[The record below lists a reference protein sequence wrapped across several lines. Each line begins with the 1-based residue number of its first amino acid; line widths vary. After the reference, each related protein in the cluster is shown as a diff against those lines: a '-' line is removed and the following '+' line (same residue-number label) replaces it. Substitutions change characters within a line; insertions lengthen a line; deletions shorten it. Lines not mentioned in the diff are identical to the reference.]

1 MNTRITR
8 ICLVAACVSL
18 LCAIAI
24 PAHHAN
30 TITVTNTDDGGP
42 GSLRQVLADAN
53 DGDAIDFDSALN
65 GQTITLTTGELAI
78 NRNIT
83 VIGLGPDLL
92 EVSALGTQFVRVFHV
107 MPERTVMIEGL
118 TISNGGVRG
127 GGLYN
132 DHATLTISN
141 CIVRDNKGD
150 AGGGIYN
157 DGANGKAALT
167 IVNSSFRTNL
177 STGGFGGGIYNDGSN
192 GNATLEIIN
201 SFLTHNFAPFF
212 PPSVPGLGGGIYND
226 SGIVMITNT
235 TISQNFAGEAA
246 GGISNFGTLTIN
258 NGTIEGNMAGDA
270 AIPAQ
275 REGGGIE
282 NFGTLTI
289 TNSTVSNN
297 TAAGSDFK
305 GGGVGG
311 GIAIWDGT
319 VTITNSTLSGNI
331 ANGGAGQPG
340 LGGGIINGG
349 LEPLLVANSTL
360 SGNSADDGGA
370 IWNNGTLEIGNT
382 ILNTGK
388 SGSNLFNNSGTVM
401 SHGYNLSNDDG
412 EGFLTGPGDQINTDP
427 VLGPLQDNGGPT
439 FTHELLLGSPAM
451 NAGDPN
457 FTPPPF
463 YDQRGAPFVR
473 VFNGRIDTGSFE
485 VQPMPTPTPTPSATP
500 TPTATPTATPTP
512 TATVTATP
520 RPTPTPRSRPTPP
533 TRPTPPQRAAP

>member
-1 MNTRITR
+1 MNAEIMRIRVLT
-8 ICLVAACVSL
+8 ACMLL
-18 LCAIAI
+18 LCAMVI
-24 PAHHAN
+24 PARAD
-30 TITVTNTDDGGP
+30 TITVTNTNDSGP
-42 GSLRQVLADAN
+42 GSLRQALADAN
-53 DGDAIDFDSALN
+53 DGDTIDFDSALN
-65 GQTITLTTGELAI
+65 GQTMTLTTTELAI

-83 VIGLGPDLL
+83 VSGPGPQLL

-107 MPERTVMIEGL
+107 IPGHAVTIEGI

-132 DHATLTISN
+132 DRATLTISN
-141 CIVRDNKGD
+141 CIVRDNEGD

-177 STGGFGGGIYNDGSN
+177 STGGFGGGICNNGSN
-192 GNATLEIIN
+192 GSATLEIID
-201 SFLTHNFAPFF
+201 SFLIHNFAPFF
-212 PPSVPGLGGGIYND
+212 PPHVPGLGGGIYND
-226 SGIVMITNT
+226 SGVVTITNT
-235 TISQNFAGEAA
+235 TISQNLAGEAA
-246 GGISNFGTLTIN
+246 GGILNFGTLTIN
-258 NGTIEGNMAGDA
+258 NVTIGGNMAGDP
-270 AIPAQ
+270 AIPGQ

-305 GGGVGG
+305 GRGVGG
-311 GIAIWDGT
+311 GIATYDGT

-349 LEPLLVANSTL
+349 LEPLLVSNSTL

-388 SGSNLFNNSGTVM
+388 TGSNLFNDSGTVT
-401 SHGYNLSNDDG
+401 SHGYNLSDDDG
-412 EGFLTGPGDQINTDP
+412 GGFLTGPGDQINTDP

-500 TPTATPTATPTP
+500 TPAATPTATPTP